1 MLRDPFVG
9 LIIPTDAPVQGGGW
23 PSDRLAFVVADT
35 ADGRALNTALNL
47 LRRRYPHMVH
57 VGVYEA
63 GVEAGSLRDCVDRLE
78 RDPSLAFSQTGSVT
92 VWRDEALEEAGDFP
106 VLDLALTAA

>member
-9 LIIPTDAPVQGGGW
+9 LIVPAGAPAQGGGW
-23 PSDRLAFVVADT
+23 PADRLAFVVADT
-35 ADGRALNTALNL
+35 ADGRALNSALRL

-63 GVEAGSLRDCVDRLE
+63 GDGAGSLRECVTRLE
-78 RDPSLAFSQTGSVT
+78 DDPSLAFAQSGAVT

>member
-9 LIIPTDAPVQGGGW
+9 LIVPAGVPMQGGGW
-23 PSDRLAFVVADT
+23 PSHRLALVVADT
-35 ADGRALNTALNL
+35 ADRRALNSALSL

-63 GVEAGSLRDCVDRLE
+63 GGEPGSLRECVDRLE
-78 RDPSLAFSQTGSVT
+78 HDPWLAFAQSGAVT

-106 VLDLALTAA
+106 VLDLSLTAA